1 MKKLLLDL
9 DNILG
14 IVLVMGLSSR
24 HFFDK
29 FLFLLQNLLT
39 VNLAVTTT
47 LDFL

>member
-14 IVLVMGLSSR
+14 IVLVMALSSR

-29 FLFLLQNLLT
+29 ILFLFQNLLT